1 MNHSDMII
9 NFYKFCSKGV
19 LNKMRILIVEDEVKI
34 TQALNFLF
42 AKQKIDVDIAN
53 DGEEGLILSEKEIY
67 DVIILDIMLPGV
79 NGIEILKSIRKAG
92 NKTPVIMLTA
102 KDAVDD
108 RVFGLETGADDYLVK
123 PFATKEL
130 IARVKALARRK
141 NTEFVGE
148 TYEFENIKYDVKN
161 YLLYIDD
168 VEYKIPLKE
177 AMLMEMFIKKPRQ
190 VFTREQIID
199 RIWGL
204 EADILESNIEIYVHH
219 LRKRLEST
227 NAKIE
232 TVRGVGYML
241 KEK

>member
-1 MNHSDMII
+1 
-9 NFYKFCSKGV
+9 
-19 LNKMRILIVEDEVKI
+19 MRILIVEDEVKI
-34 TQALNFLF
+34 TQALKFLF
-42 AKQKIDVDIAN
+42 TKQKIDVDIAN

-67 DVIILDIMLPGV
+67 DVIVLDIMLPGI

-130 IARVKALARRK
+130 IARVRALARRK
-141 NTEFVGE
+141 NTEFMGE
-148 TYEFENIKYDVKN
+148 IYEFENIKYDVKN
-161 YLLYIDD
+161 YLLYIND

>member
-1 MNHSDMII
+1 
-9 NFYKFCSKGV
+9 
-19 LNKMRILIVEDEVKI
+19 MRILIVEDEVKI
-34 TQALNFLF
+34 TQALKFLF
-42 AKQKIDVDIAN
+42 SKQKIDVDIAN
-53 DGEEGLILSEKEIY
+53 DGEEGLILSSKEIY
-67 DVIILDIMLPGV
+67 DVIVLDIMLPSV
-79 NGIEILKSIRKAG
+79 NGIDILKSIRSSG

-102 KDAVDD
+102 KDTVDD
-108 RVFGLETGADDYLVK
+108 RVFGLESGADDYLVK

-130 IARVKALARRK
+130 IARVKALSRRK
-141 NTEFVGE
+141 NTEFIGE
-148 TYEFENIKYDVKN
+148 VYEFENIKYDVKN
-161 YLLYIDD
+161 YILYIED

-219 LRKRLEST
+219 LRKRLEAT

>member
-1 MNHSDMII
+1 
-9 NFYKFCSKGV
+9 
-19 LNKMRILIVEDEVKI
+19 MRILIVEDEVKI
-34 TQALNFLF
+34 TQALKFLF
-42 AKQKIDVDIAN
+42 NKQKIDVDIAN
-53 DGEEGLILSEKEIY
+53 DGEEGLILAMKDIY
-67 DVIILDIMLPGV
+67 DVVVLDIMLPEIDGLH
-79 NGIEILKSIRKAG
+79 ILKTMRKEG
-92 NKTPVIMLTA
+92 IKTPVIMLTA
-102 KDAVDD
+102 KDTVDD

-141 NTEFVGE
+141 DTEFVGE
-148 TYEFENIKYDVKN
+148 VFEFEDVKYDVKN
-161 YLLYIDD
+161 YLLYVGDE
-168 VEYKIPLKE
+168 EYKIPLKE
-177 AMLMEMFIKKPRQ
+177 AMLMEMFIRKPRQ

-219 LRKRLEST
+219 LRKRLEDT
-227 NAKIE
+227 NVKIE

>member
-1 MNHSDMII
+1 
-9 NFYKFCSKGV
+9 V
-19 LNKMRILIVEDEVKI
+19 RILIVEDEVKI
-34 TQALNFLF
+34 TQALSFLF

-53 DGEEGLILSEKEIY
+53 DGEEGIILSKKDIY
-67 DVIILDIMLPGV
+67 DVIVLDIMLPHV
-79 NGIEILKSIRKAG
+79 SGIDILKSIRKAG

-102 KDAVDD
+102 KDTIDD
-108 RVFGLETGADDYLVK
+108 RVFGLEMGADDYLVK

-130 IARVKALARRK
+130 IARVKSLARRK
-141 NTEFVGE
+141 NMDFVGE
-148 TYEFENIKYDVKN
+148 IYEFENIKYDVKN
-161 YLLYIDD
+161 YVLYVGDT
-168 VEYKIPLKE
+168 EYKIPLKE
-177 AMLMEMFIKKPRQ
+177 AMLLEMFIKKPRQ

-219 LRKRLEST
+219 LRKRLEPT

>member
-1 MNHSDMII
+1 
-9 NFYKFCSKGV
+9 
-19 LNKMRILIVEDEVKI
+19 MRILLVEDEVKI
-34 TQALNFLF
+34 TQALNFLLS
-42 AKQKIDVDIAN
+42 KQKINVDIAN
-53 DGEEGLILSEKEIY
+53 DGEEGLLLAKKEIY
-67 DVIILDIMLPGV
+67 DVIVLDIMLPGV
-79 NGIEILKSIRKAG
+79 NGIEILKTIRKNG
-92 NKTPVIMLTA
+92 NQTPVIMLTA
-102 KDAVDD
+102 KDTVDD

-141 NTEFVGE
+141 NTEFIGE
-148 TYEFENIKYDVKN
+148 TYEFEGVKYDVKN
-161 YLLYIDD
+161 YLLY
-168 VEYKIPLKE
+168 VNENEYKLPLKE
-177 AMLMEMFIKKPRQ
+177 AMLMEMLIKKPKQ

>member
-1 MNHSDMII
+1 
-9 NFYKFCSKGV
+9 
-19 LNKMRILIVEDEVKI
+19 MRILIVEDEVKI
-34 TQALNFLF
+34 TQALKFLF
-42 AKQKIDVDIAN
+42 TKQKIDVDIAN
-53 DGEEGLILSEKEIY
+53 DGEEGLILSNKEIY
-67 DVIILDIMLPGV
+67 DVIVLDIMLPGV
-79 NGIEILKSIRKAG
+79 NGIDILKSVRKSG

-141 NTEFVGE
+141 NTEFIGE
-148 TYEFENIKYDVKN
+148 VYEFENIKYDVKN

-168 VEYKIPLKE
+168 IEYKIPLKE

-219 LRKRLEST
+219 LRKRLELT
-227 NAKIE
+227 KAKIE

>member
-1 MNHSDMII
+1 LAFRMTRVSII
-9 NFYKFCSKGV
+9 GG
-19 LNKMRILIVEDEVKI
+19 LILRILIVEDEVKI
-34 TQALNFLF
+34 TQALSYLF
-42 AKQKIDVDIAN
+42 NKQKIDVDIAN
-53 DGEEGLILSEKEIY
+53 DGEEGLILASKDIY
-67 DVIILDIMLPGV
+67 DVIVLDIMLPGID
-79 NGIEILKSIRKAG
+79 GIQILKTIRSEG
-92 NKTPVIMLTA
+92 IKTPVIMLTA
-102 KDAVDD
+102 KDTVDD
-108 RVFGLETGADDYLVK
+108 RVFGLESGADDYLVK

-141 NTEFVGE
+141 GTEFVGE
-148 TYEFENIKYDVKN
+148 IYEFEDIKYDVKN
-161 YLLYIDD
+161 YLLYVGDK
-168 VEYKIPLKE
+168 EYKIPLKE

-219 LRKRLEST
+219 LRKRLEDT
-227 NAKIE
+227 KVKIE

>member
-1 MNHSDMII
+1 
-9 NFYKFCSKGV
+9 
-19 LNKMRILIVEDEVKI
+19 MRILLVEDEVKI

-42 AKQKIDVDIAN
+42 SKQKIDVDIAN
-53 DGEEGLILSEKEIY
+53 DGEEGLLLAKKEIY
-67 DVIILDIMLPGV
+67 DVMVFDIMLPGV
-79 NGIEILKSIRKAG
+79 NGIDILKSVRKAG

-102 KDAVDD
+102 KDAIDD
-108 RVFGLETGADDYLVK
+108 RVFGLESGADDYLVK

-141 NTEFVGE
+141 NTEFIGE
-148 TYEFENIKYDVKN
+148 VYEFEDVKYDVKN
-161 YLLYIDD
+161 YLLYVRD
-168 VEYKIPLKE
+168 EEFKIPLKE
-177 AMLMEMFIKKPRQ
+177 AMLMEMLIKKPRQ

-219 LRKRLEST
+219 LRKRIEPT

>member
-1 MNHSDMII
+1 MVFRMAGVII
-9 NFYKFCSKGV
+9 IGGFI
-19 LNKMRILIVEDEVKI
+19 LRILIVEDEVKI
-34 TQALNFLF
+34 TQALSYLF
-42 AKQKIDVDIAN
+42 NKQKFDVDIAN
-53 DGEEGLILSEKEIY
+53 DGEEGLILASKDIY
-67 DVIILDIMLPGV
+67 DVIVLDIMLPGID
-79 NGIEILKSIRKAG
+79 GIQILKTIRSEG
-92 NKTPVIMLTA
+92 IKTPVIMLTA
-102 KDAVDD
+102 KDTVDD
-108 RVFGLETGADDYLVK
+108 RVFGLESGADDYLVK

-141 NTEFVGE
+141 GTEFVGE
-148 TYEFENIKYDVKN
+148 IYEFEDIKYDVKN
-161 YLLYIDD
+161 YLLYVGDK
-168 VEYKIPLKE
+168 EYKIPLKE

-219 LRKRLEST
+219 LRKRLENT
-227 NAKIE
+227 NVKIE

>member
-1 MNHSDMII
+1 MTRVSII
-9 NFYKFCSKGV
+9 GG
-19 LNKMRILIVEDEVKI
+19 LILRILIVEDEVKI
-34 TQALNFLF
+34 TQALSYLF
-42 AKQKIDVDIAN
+42 NKQKIDVDIAN
-53 DGEEGLILSEKEIY
+53 DGEEGLILASKDIY
-67 DVIILDIMLPGV
+67 DVIVLDIMLPGID
-79 NGIEILKSIRKAG
+79 GIQILKTIRSEG
-92 NKTPVIMLTA
+92 IKTPVIMLTA
-102 KDAVDD
+102 KDTVDD
-108 RVFGLETGADDYLVK
+108 RVFGLESGADDYLVK

-141 NTEFVGE
+141 GTEFVGE
-148 TYEFENIKYDVKN
+148 IYEFEDIKYDVKN
-161 YLLYIDD
+161 YLLYVGDK
-168 VEYKIPLKE
+168 EYKIPLKE

-219 LRKRLEST
+219 LRKRLENT
-227 NAKIE
+227 NVKIE

>member
-1 MNHSDMII
+1 
-9 NFYKFCSKGV
+9 
-19 LNKMRILIVEDEVKI
+19 MRILIVEDEVKI
-34 TQALNFLF
+34 TQALKFLF
-42 AKQKIDVDIAN
+42 TKQKIDVDIAN
-53 DGEEGLILSEKEIY
+53 DGEEGLILAGKEIY
-67 DVIILDIMLPGV
+67 DVIVLDIMLPGV

-92 NKTPVIMLTA
+92 SKTPVIMLTA
-102 KDAVDD
+102 KDTVDD

-130 IARVKALARRK
+130 IARVKALSRRK
-141 NTEFVGE
+141 NTEFIGE
-148 TYEFENIKYDVKN
+148 IYEFEDIKYDVKN
-161 YLLYIDD
+161 YLLYIKGQ
-168 VEYKIPLKE
+168 EFKIPLKE

>member
-1 MNHSDMII
+1 
-9 NFYKFCSKGV
+9 
-19 LNKMRILIVEDEVKI
+19 MRILIVEDEVKI
-34 TQALNFLF
+34 TQALKFLF
-42 AKQKIDVDIAN
+42 SKQKIDVDIAN
-53 DGEEGLILSEKEIY
+53 DGEEGLILSGKEIY
-67 DVIILDIMLPGV
+67 DVIVLDIMLPSV
-79 NGIEILKSIRKAG
+79 NGLEILKAIRSSG

-102 KDAVDD
+102 KDTIDD
-108 RVFGLETGADDYLVK
+108 RVFGLESGADDYLVK

-141 NTEFVGE
+141 NTEFIGE
-148 TYEFENIKYDVKN
+148 IYEFENIKYDVKN
-161 YLLYIDD
+161 YILYIDD
-168 VEYKIPLKE
+168 EEHKIPLKE

>member
-1 MNHSDMII
+1 
-9 NFYKFCSKGV
+9 
-19 LNKMRILIVEDEVKI
+19 MRILIVEDEVKI
-34 TQALNFLF
+34 TQALSFLF

-53 DGEEGLILSEKEIY
+53 DGEEGLILSSKDIY
-67 DVIILDIMLPGV
+67 DVIVLDIMLPGV
-79 NGIEILKSIRKAG
+79 DGIQILKSIRKSG
-92 NKTPVIMLTA
+92 IKTPVIMLTA
-102 KDAVDD
+102 KDTVDD
-108 RVFGLETGADDYLVK
+108 RVFGLENGADDYLVK

-130 IARVKALARRK
+130 IARVKALSRRK
-141 NTEFVGE
+141 STEYVGE
-148 TYEFENIKYDVKN
+148 IYEFEGVKYDVKN
-161 YLLYIDD
+161 YLLFIEDK
-168 VEYKIPLKE
+168 EYKIPLKE

-204 EADILESNIEIYVHH
+204 EADVLESNIEIYVHH
-219 LRKRLEST
+219 LRKRLEET

>member
-1 MNHSDMII
+1 
-9 NFYKFCSKGV
+9 
-19 LNKMRILIVEDEVKI
+19 MRILIVEDEVKI
-34 TQALNFLF
+34 TQALKFLF

-67 DVIILDIMLPGV
+67 DVIVLDIMLPGV
-79 NGIEILKSIRKAG
+79 NGIDILKSIRKAG

-130 IARVKALARRK
+130 IARVRALARRK
-141 NTEFVGE
+141 NTEFIGE
-148 TYEFENIKYDVKN
+148 IYEFENIKYDVKN

-219 LRKRLEST
+219 LRKRLDDT

>member
-1 MNHSDMII
+1 LKDILVGGII
-9 NFYKFCSKGV
+9 
-19 LNKMRILIVEDEVKI
+19 LRILIVEDEVKI
-34 TQALNFLF
+34 TQALSFLF

-53 DGEEGLILSEKEIY
+53 DGEEGLILSEKDIY
-67 DVIILDIMLPGV
+67 DVIVLDIMLPGV
-79 NGIEILKSIRKAG
+79 DGIQILKSIRKSG
-92 NKTPVIMLTA
+92 IKTPVIMLTA
-102 KDAVDD
+102 KETVDD
-108 RVFGLETGADDYLVK
+108 RVFGLENGADDYLVK

-130 IARVKALARRK
+130 IARVRALSRRK
-141 NTEFVGE
+141 NTEYVGE

-161 YLLYIDD
+161 YLLYIGD
-168 VEYKIPLKE
+168 EEFRIPLKE

-219 LRKRLEST
+219 LRKRLEET

>member
-1 MNHSDMII
+1 M
-9 NFYKFCSKGV
+9 K
-19 LNKMRILIVEDEVKI
+19 ILIVEDEVKI

-42 AKQKIDVDIAN
+42 NKQKIDVDIAN
-53 DGEEGLILSEKEIY
+53 DGEEGLILASKDIY
-67 DVIILDIMLPGV
+67 DVIVLDIMLPEV
-79 NGIEILKSIRKAG
+79 DGIQILKTIRKSG
-92 NKTPVIMLTA
+92 IKTPVIMLTA
-102 KDAVDD
+102 KDTIDD
-108 RVFGLETGADDYLVK
+108 RVFGLENGADDYLVK

-148 TYEFENIKYDVKN
+148 VYDFEDIKYDVKN
-161 YLLYIDD
+161 YLLYVGDK
-168 VEYKIPLKE
+168 EYKIPLKE

-219 LRKRLEST
+219 LRKRLEDT

>member
-1 MNHSDMII
+1 
-9 NFYKFCSKGV
+9 
-19 LNKMRILIVEDEVKI
+19 MRILIVEDEVKI
-34 TQALNFLF
+34 TQALKFLF
-42 AKQKIDVDIAN
+42 TKQKIDVDIAN
-53 DGEEGLILSEKEIY
+53 DGEEGIILSKKDIY
-67 DVIILDIMLPGV
+67 DVIVLDIMLPYV
-79 NGIEILKSIRKAG
+79 SGIDILKSIRKAG

-102 KDAVDD
+102 KDTIDD
-108 RVFGLETGADDYLVK
+108 RVFGLEMGADDYLVK

-130 IARVKALARRK
+130 IARVKSLARRK
-141 NTEFVGE
+141 NMDFVGE

-161 YLLYIDD
+161 YVLYVDD
-168 VEYKIPLKE
+168 TEYKIPLKE
-177 AMLMEMFIKKPRQ
+177 AMLLEMFIKKPRQ

-219 LRKRLEST
+219 LRKRLEPT

>member
-1 MNHSDMII
+1 MEGN
-9 NFYKFCSKGV
+9 V
-19 LNKMRILIVEDEVKI
+19 RILIVEDEVKI
-34 TQALNFLF
+34 TQALKFLF
-42 AKQKIDVDIAN
+42 SKQKIDVDIAN
-53 DGEEGLILSEKEIY
+53 DGEEGLILSSKEIY
-67 DVIILDIMLPGV
+67 DVVVLDIMLPGV
-79 NGIEILKSIRKAG
+79 NGIDILKSIRKSG
-92 NKTPVIMLTA
+92 SKTPVIMLTA
-102 KDAVDD
+102 KDTIDD
-108 RVFGLETGADDYLVK
+108 RVFGLELGADDYLVK

-130 IARVKALARRK
+130 IARVKALSRRK
-141 NTEFVGE
+141 NTEFIGE
-148 TYEFENIKYDVKN
+148 IYEFENIKYDVKN

-177 AMLMEMFIKKPRQ
+177 SMLMEMFIKKPRQ

>member
-1 MNHSDMII
+1 
-9 NFYKFCSKGV
+9 
-19 LNKMRILIVEDEVKI
+19 
-34 TQALNFLF
+34 
-42 AKQKIDVDIAN
+42 
-53 DGEEGLILSEKEIY
+53 
-67 DVIILDIMLPGV
+67 MLPEV
-79 NGIEILKSIRKAG
+79 DGIQILKTIRKNG
-92 NKTPVIMLTA
+92 LKTPVIMLTA
-102 KDAVDD
+102 KDTVDD
-108 RVFGLETGADDYLVK
+108 RVFGLENGADDYLVK

-141 NTEFVGE
+141 STEYVGE
-148 TYEFENIKYDVKN
+148 IYEFEDIKYDVKN
-161 YLLYIDD
+161 YMLYVGDS
-168 VEYKIPLKE
+168 EYKIPLKE

-219 LRKRLEST
+219 LRKRLENT

>member
-1 MNHSDMII
+1 
-9 NFYKFCSKGV
+9 
-19 LNKMRILIVEDEVKI
+19 MRILIVEDEVKI
-34 TQALNFLF
+34 TQALKFLF
-42 AKQKIDVDIAN
+42 TKQKIDVDIAN
-53 DGEEGLILSEKEIY
+53 DGEEGLILSDKEIY
-67 DVIILDIMLPGV
+67 DVIVLDIMLPGV
-79 NGIEILKSIRKAG
+79 NGIDILKSIRKSG
-92 NKTPVIMLTA
+92 SKTPVIMLTA

-108 RVFGLETGADDYLVK
+108 RVFGLENGADDYLVK

-141 NTEFVGE
+141 NTEYIGE
-148 TYEFENIKYDVKN
+148 IYEFENIKYDVKN
-161 YLLYIDD
+161 YLLYIDS

-177 AMLMEMFIKKPRQ
+177 AMLMEMFIKKPKQ

>member
-1 MNHSDMII
+1 
-9 NFYKFCSKGV
+9 
-19 LNKMRILIVEDEVKI
+19 MRILIVEDEVKI
-34 TQALNFLF
+34 TQALKFLF
-42 AKQKIDVDIAN
+42 TKQKIDVDIAN
-53 DGEEGLILSEKEIY
+53 DGEEGMILANKEIY
-67 DVIILDIMLPGV
+67 DVIVLDIMLPEVSGL
-79 NGIEILKSIRKAG
+79 EILKSIRKAG

-102 KDAVDD
+102 KDTVDD
-108 RVFGLETGADDYLVK
+108 RVYGLETGADDYLIK

-141 NTEFVGE
+141 DTEYIGE
-148 TYEFENIKYDVKN
+148 IYNFEGVKYDVKN

-168 VEYKIPLKE
+168 EEFKLPLKE

-227 NAKIE
+227 KAKIE
-232 TVRGVGYML
+232 TIRGVGYML

>member
-1 MNHSDMII
+1 
-9 NFYKFCSKGV
+9 
-19 LNKMRILIVEDEVKI
+19 MRILIVEDEVKI

-42 AKQKIDVDIAN
+42 SKQKIDVDIAN
-53 DGEEGLILSEKEIY
+53 DGDEGLILAKKDIY
-67 DVIILDIMLPGV
+67 DVIVLDIMLPGV
-79 NGIEILKSIRKAG
+79 NGIDILKTIRSAG

-102 KDAVDD
+102 KDTVDD
-108 RVFGLETGADDYLVK
+108 RVFGLEQGADDYLIK

-141 NTEFVGE
+141 DTEFIGE
-148 TYEFENIKYDVKN
+148 IYEFEDVKYDVRN
-161 YLLYIDD
+161 YLLY
-168 VEYKIPLKE
+168 VENCEFKIPLKE
-177 AMLMEMFIKKPRQ
+177 AMLMEMLIKKPKQ

-204 EADILESNIEIYVHH
+204 ESDILESNIEIYVHH
-219 LRKRLEST
+219 LRKRLQHT
-227 NAKIE
+227 RAKIE

>member
-1 MNHSDMII
+1 
-9 NFYKFCSKGV
+9 
-19 LNKMRILIVEDEVKI
+19 MRILIVEDEIKI
-34 TQALNFLF
+34 TQALSYLF
-42 AKQKIDVDIAN
+42 SKQKIDVDIAN
-53 DGEEGLILSEKEIY
+53 DGDEGLILSEKDIY
-67 DVIILDIMLPGV
+67 DVIVLDIMLPGTD
-79 NGIEILKSIRKAG
+79 GIEILKAIRKNG
-92 NKTPVIMLTA
+92 IQTPVIMLTA
-102 KDAVDD
+102 KDTIDD
-108 RVFGLETGADDYLVK
+108 RVYGLETGADDYLVK

-130 IARVKALARRK
+130 IARVKALSRRK
-141 NTEFVGE
+141 SSDYVGE
-148 TYEFENIKYDVKN
+148 IYEFEGIKYDVKN
-161 YLLYIDD
+161 YLLYIGNE
-168 VEYKIPLKE
+168 EYKLPLKE

-219 LRKRLEST
+219 LRKRLDET

>member
-1 MNHSDMII
+1 MII
-9 NFYKFCSKGV
+9 TFRMTRVSIIGG
-19 LNKMRILIVEDEVKI
+19 LILRILIVEDEVKI
-34 TQALNFLF
+34 TQALSYLF
-42 AKQKIDVDIAN
+42 NKQKIDVDIAN
-53 DGEEGLILSEKEIY
+53 DGEEGLILASKDIY
-67 DVIILDIMLPGV
+67 DVIVLDIMLPGID
-79 NGIEILKSIRKAG
+79 GIQILKTIRSEG
-92 NKTPVIMLTA
+92 IKTPVIMLTA
-102 KDAVDD
+102 KDTVDD
-108 RVFGLETGADDYLVK
+108 RVFGLESGADDYLVK

-141 NTEFVGE
+141 GTEFVGE
-148 TYEFENIKYDVKN
+148 IYEFEDIKYDVKN
-161 YLLYIDD
+161 YLLYVGDK
-168 VEYKIPLKE
+168 EYKIPLKE

-219 LRKRLEST
+219 LRKRLENT
-227 NAKIE
+227 NVKIE

>member
-1 MNHSDMII
+1 
-9 NFYKFCSKGV
+9 
-19 LNKMRILIVEDEVKI
+19 MRILIVEDEVKI
-34 TQALNFLF
+34 TQALKFLF
-42 AKQKIDVDIAN
+42 TKQKIDVDIAN
-53 DGEEGLILSEKEIY
+53 DGAEGLILASKDIY
-67 DVIILDIMLPGV
+67 DVIVLDIMLPNVSGLD
-79 NGIEILKSIRKAG
+79 ILKSIRKSG
-92 NKTPVIMLTA
+92 NNTPVIMLTA
-102 KDAVDD
+102 KDSVDD
-108 RVFGLETGADDYLVK
+108 RVLGLETGADDYLIK

-141 NTEFVGE
+141 NTDFIGE
-148 TYEFENIKYDVKN
+148 IYEFEDIKYDVKN
-161 YLLYIDD
+161 YLLYINEE
-168 VEYKIPLKE
+168 EYKLPLKE

-219 LRKRLEST
+219 LRKRLEPT
-227 NAKIE
+227 NVKIE